1 MRPIWLTI
9 LSLPLF
15 GGLIPPVPEGSN
27 ATVQM
32 IVTARARQDKTPPVL
47 NAGDFSVR
55 ENETQLHVS
64 DVIPLRKENAG
75 LELYL
80 LLDDASASSLGSQL
94 SDLKQFIL
102 AQPSTTLIGVGY
114 MSNGGV
120 TTSQRLTAD
129 HAHAAA
135 SLRLPFSVTAPSPY
149 LSLTDLVKHWPGK
162 PGDSARREVV
172 MVSSGVDPLGGLGAI
187 DPYLDNAI
195 QDAQRAG
202 VIVYSIYAPEAGR
215 FGYPYFSS
223 FWGQNHLA
231 QLAKETGGDYYMLG
245 TQQAVSFAPYLDEI
259 AGHLANQYRVQFE
272 IHPEKKA
279 GYRDVRFHAEI
290 ADADLEHSARV
301 YVPAGR

>member
-1 MRPIWLTI
+1 MRPILLTI

-15 GGLIPPVPEGSN
+15 AGAIPPVPEGSN

-32 IVTARARQDKTPPVL
+32 LVTAKAVL
-47 NAGDFSVR
+47 NRGDLSAR
-55 ENETQLHVS
+55 EGETQLHVT
-64 DVIPLRKENAG
+64 DVVPMRKDNAR

-94 SDLKQFIL
+94 SDLKHFIL

-129 HAHAAA
+129 HSHAAA
-135 SLRLPFSVTAPSPY
+135 SLRLPFSLTAPSPY
-149 LSLTDLVKHWPGK
+149 LSLTDLVKHWPDK
-162 PGDSARREVV
+162 SGDSVRREVV

-202 VIVYSIYAPEAGR
+202 VIVYTIYAPGAHL
-215 FGYPYFSS
+215 SS

-231 QLAKETGGDYYMLG
+231 QLAEETGGEYYMLG
-245 TQQAVSFAPYLDEI
+245 MQPAVSFAPYLDEI
-259 AGHLANQYRVQFE
+259 AGHLANQYRVAVE
-272 IHPEKKA
+272 IYPEKKA
-279 GYRDVRFHAEI
+279 SYRSVNIRTEI
-290 ADADLEHSARV
+290 ANGNLKYATKV